1 MVSVKHVSVKGLLKV
16 LAVSVV
22 TIGGLLMNHSA
33 QAASL
38 TSVKDT
44 LSTVAASANANHTIQ
59 FVSPSGV
66 TNGSTIEITF
76 PAGFSLTGVVEDDV
90 DIAGST
96 EGELTTAANCA
107 AAEKASVAISGQVLT
122 ITLCSGDGGDFTG
135 AETITIEVGDN
146 ATASGTG
153 SNKIDNP
160 TAGGYVVSIA
170 GTMTDSGAYAVS
182 IISDDSV
189 NITATVPTAITLT
202 ISDTTIGFG
211 NLVTANARY
220 ANSTATG
227 SDTSTAA
234 HTFTIATN
242 AATGYAI
249 TYYGATLTSGGNTIS
264 AATISNDDDG
274 TPGSEQFA
282 FGVTTNGNGTIASGY
297 DANTTADYN
306 FVPSTTTPFFS
317 ETGPTATETIS
328 AYYIANI
335 SGTTE
340 AGSYS
345 TDITYVATGTF

>member
-146 ATASGTG
+146 
-153 SNKIDNP
+153 N
-160 TAGGYVVSIA
+160 
-170 GTMTDSGAYAVS
+170 
-182 IISDDSV
+182 
-189 NITATVPTAITLT
+189 
-202 ISDTTIGFG
+202 
-211 NLVTANARY
+211 
-220 ANSTATG
+220 
-227 SDTSTAA
+227 
-234 HTFTIATN
+234 TIA
-242 AATGYAI
+242 AGMII
-249 TYYGATLTSGGNTIS
+249 TKTVKDN
-264 AATISNDDDG
+264 
-274 TPGSEQFA
+274 
-282 FGVTTNGNGTIASGY
+282 
-297 DANTTADYN
+297 
-306 FVPSTTTPFFS
+306 
-317 ETGPTATETIS
+317 ETHFYRFKEKVV
-328 AYYIANI
+328 
-335 SGTTE
+335 
-340 AGSYS
+340 
-345 TDITYVATGTF
+345 IT